1 MFGRSRQ
8 EIGLAC
14 AVLGLIGFG
23 TLHAMGQS
31 NADFWIEEAARRARQ
46 VLPSVPAM
54 PAPPRETGAQR
65 VSGWG
70 TGAGS
75 WGNGGSWGTS
85 GRPATRADT
94 FRVLTVPSLR
104 THERIRPV
112 ESAGPSRPRPSNGS
126 HLASA
131 QGGGNG
137 AGAAVCVRMCDGAF
151 FPLASAG
158 SAMGQEQTCSSLCPG
173 APTRVYYLQNGADK
187 GIEGAVSA
195 RTGAPY
201 ESLPVAYRFTKTH
214 DQTCSC
220 QSQNFSRGQIAN
232 FLNDHTLRSGD
243 SVMTT
248 GGIRV
253 FHGGARFP
261 WRETDFVALASD
273 RELPRG
279 DRQRLVAIERA
290 SLRYGP
296 TPVGALD
303 QTASTGGKRLRHG
316 RHRHRHWH

>member
-1 MFGRSRQ
+1 MFGRTRK

-14 AVLGLIGFG
+14 GVLGLIGLG

-31 NADFWIEEAARRARQ
+31 PADYWLEEAARRAKQ
-46 VLPSVPAM
+46 ALPAIPAM
-54 PAPPRETGAQR
+54 PSPPRQTASQG
-65 VSGWG
+65 GWG

-85 GRPATRADT
+85 GRPVARSDN

-104 THERIRPV
+104 SRERIKPV
-112 ESAGPSRPRPSNGS
+112 ESAGPSRPRTGS
-126 HLASA
+126 GSRLASV
-131 QGGGNG
+131 QSGGNG
-137 AGAAVCVRMCDGAF
+137 AGEAVCVRMCDGAF
-151 FPLASAG
+151 FPVASAG
-158 SAMGQEQTCSSLCPG
+158 SAVSEEQACSSLCPG

-187 GIEGAVSA
+187 GIEGAISA

-214 DQTCSC
+214 DATCSC
-220 QSQNFSRGQIAN
+220 HSQNFSRGQIAN
-232 FLNDHTLRSGD
+232 FLNDHTLRNGD

-248 GGIRV
+248 SGIRV
-253 FHGGARFP
+253 FHGGGRFP
-261 WRETDFVALASD
+261 WRESDFVALASD
-273 RELPRG
+273 RELARA

-296 TPVGALD
+296 TPIDPAD
-303 QTASTGGKRLRHG
+303 QTASTDGKRPHHR
-316 RHRHRHWH
+316 RHRHRH

>member
-1 MFGRSRQ
+1 MFGRSRK

-14 AVLGLIGFG
+14 GVLALIGFG

-31 NADFWIEEAARRARQ
+31 PADFWIEEAARRAKH

-54 PAPPRETGAQR
+54 PAPPRQTASQ
-65 VSGWG
+65 SGWG

-85 GRPATRADT
+85 GRPAQRAEG

-104 THERIRPV
+104 TRERIKPV
-112 ESAGPSRPRPSNGS
+112 ESAGPSRSRTGTGAR
-126 HLASA
+126 LASA
-131 QGGGNG
+131 QSGGT
-137 AGAAVCVRMCDGAF
+137 GAAVCVRMCDGAF
-151 FPLASAG
+151 FPLSSAG
-158 SAMGQEQTCSSLCPG
+158 SAAGEEQACSSLCPG

-214 DQTCSC
+214 DATCSC

-248 GGIRV
+248 SGIRV
-253 FHGGARFP
+253 FHGGGRFP
-261 WRETDFVALASD
+261 WRESDFVALASD
-273 RELPRG
+273 RELARA

-296 TPVGALD
+296 TPIAPAD
-303 QTASTGGKRLRHG
+303 QTASTQGKRDRHG
-316 RHRHRHWH
+316 RRHRRH